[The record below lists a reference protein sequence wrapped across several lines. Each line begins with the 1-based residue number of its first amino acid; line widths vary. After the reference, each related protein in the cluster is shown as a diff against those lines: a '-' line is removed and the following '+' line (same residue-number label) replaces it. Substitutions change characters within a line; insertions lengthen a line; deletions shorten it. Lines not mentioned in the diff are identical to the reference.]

1 MPDLT
6 QQFGRPAAASLGG
19 LLPRRGAAAQPPT
32 PDGTPGEEVDRDEAP
47 QDPGA
52 TAEQGTQ
59 GSTPVPDAAGSPG
72 HDAGRTTS
80 TGPAEDTPRSSRTAS
95 RRLRPAPAMESQSQT
110 FQVPAYV
117 RTRVKSAAQQRRAR
131 EQQTNAELAFEAID
145 ATFADLHELLR
156 QRRTTTRRPDSLFPP
171 RQRRVHGT
179 SAQPDTRV
187 VPWVIQAT
195 AAEIAV
201 LDGLVG
207 ELGAE
212 SRSELIAVAL
222 EAHLLS
228 RRR

>member
-1 MPDLT
+1 MPDLS
-6 QQFGRPAAASLGG
+6 QQFGRPAAAASLGG
-19 LLPRRGAAAQPPT
+19 LLPRRTAAAQPTAPDLAPGEEASSDDAAKDPDATVEQAGAQPPT
-32 PDGTPGEEVDRDEAP
+32 P
-47 QDPGA
+47 
-52 TAEQGTQ
+52 
-59 GSTPVPDAAGSPG
+59 VPAAGSPE
-72 HDAGRTTS
+72 HDPGRAT
-80 TGPAEDTPRSSRTAS
+80 PARPAPDAPRTAS
-95 RRLRPAPAMESQSQT
+95 RRLRAAPAMESQSQT
-110 FQVPAYV
+110 FQVPTYV
-117 RTRVKSAAQQRRAR
+117 RPKVKSAAQQRRAR
-131 EQQTNAELAFEAID
+131 ERQTNAELAFEAID

-171 RQRRVHGT
+171 RQRRVHGS

-228 RRR
+228 QRR

>member
-1 MPDLT
+1 MPDLS

-19 LLPRRGAAAQPPT
+19 LLPRRPAAAPESAKRDPAPDEEADRAAAPPDPEATSEQPTQEPTPAGAADST
-32 PDGTPGEEVDRDEAP
+32 GRD
-47 QDPGA
+47 
-52 TAEQGTQ
+52 T
-59 GSTPVPDAAGSPG
+59 
-72 HDAGRTTS
+72 GRT
-80 TGPAEDTPRSSRTAS
+80 PAPGGGADTRRPPRTAS
-95 RRLRPAPAMESQSQT
+95 RRLRPAPAMESESQT
-110 FQVPAYV
+110 FQVPTYV
-117 RTRVKSAAQQRRAR
+117 RTQVKSAAQQRRAR
-131 EQQTNAELAFEAID
+131 DQQTNAELAFEAID

-156 QRRTTTRRPDSLFPP
+156 QRRTTARRPDSLFPP
-171 RQRRVHGT
+171 RQRRVQGS

-222 EAHLLS
+222 EAHLLN

>member
-1 MPDLT
+1 
-6 QQFGRPAAASLGG
+6 
-19 LLPRRGAAAQPPT
+19 
-32 PDGTPGEEVDRDEAP
+32 
-47 QDPGA
+47 
-52 TAEQGTQ
+52 
-59 GSTPVPDAAGSPG
+59 
-72 HDAGRTTS
+72 
-80 TGPAEDTPRSSRTAS
+80 
-95 RRLRPAPAMESQSQT
+95 MESHSQT
-110 FQVPAYV
+110 FQVPTYV
-117 RTRVKSAAQQRRAR
+117 RAKVKSAAQQRRAR

-171 RQRRVHGT
+171 RQRRVHGSST
-179 SAQPDTRV
+179 QPDTRV